1 MSSMIKCKSCGGEN
15 PASKRI
21 CEFCGNV
28 FSVDGKTLVD
38 EFAELNQT
46 FDKLKAFPSP
56 GLLDS
61 FKNNAKFSMPILSIV
76 SLFLT
81 YKINGLFSIPL
92 LIFIVSA
99 IRALLTKKQDI
110 LGEFKLNKLMF
121 SAQFTSL
128 FGLYGKDPAT
138 NDRLNQIDKE
148 FKSLNGLYKK
158 SKTFEFIAY
167 GILLVLFA
175 GAYLMPAAK
184 TDIEKAKEILTS
196 ESSFLNT
203 ADSLLANGNIVA
215 ANNLIKSIKTNE
227 IIIELKSKIQF
238 AELESK
244 IKSVETKLNNKDFE
258 SAKSELQS
266 LMWEKNATDLDLEMI
281 EEKYYKNYI
290 QLKTNLN
297 DRLPNE
303 YKVKVESDVDF

>member
-1 MSSMIKCKSCGGEN
+1 MSSMIKCKNCGGEN
-15 PASKRI
+15 PAIIRI
-21 CEFCGNV
+21 CQFCGNV
-28 FSVDGKTLVD
+28 LSVDGKTLVD
-38 EFAELNQT
+38 EFAELNQI
-46 FDKLKAFPSP
+46 FDKLKGFPSP

-81 YKINGLFSIPL
+81 YKINVLFIIPL

-110 LGEFKLNKLMF
+110 LGDFKSNKLIF
-121 SAQFTSL
+121 SAQLTSL
-128 FGLYGKDPAT
+128 FGLYGKDPTT

-167 GILLVLFA
+167 GILLFLFA
-175 GAYLMPAAK
+175 GAYLVPSAK
-184 TDIEKAKEILTS
+184 TDVEKAKEILTS
-196 ESSFLNT
+196 ESFFLNT
-203 ADSLLANGNIVA
+203 ADSLLANGNLVA
-215 ANNLIKSIKTNE
+215 ANNLIKSIKTKE

-244 IKSVETKLNNKDFE
+244 IQSAESKLNNKEYE

-266 LMWEKNATDLDLEMI
+266 LMWKKNATDIELEMI

-290 QLKTNLN
+290 QIKVNLN
-297 DRLPNE
+297 DRLPE
-303 YKVKVESDVDF
+303 SYKVKVESEIDY